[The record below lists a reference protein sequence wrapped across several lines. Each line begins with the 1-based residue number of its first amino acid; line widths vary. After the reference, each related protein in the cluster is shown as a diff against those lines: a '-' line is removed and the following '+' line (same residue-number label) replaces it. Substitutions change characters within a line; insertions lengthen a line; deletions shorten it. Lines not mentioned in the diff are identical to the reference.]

1 MAVLLLY
8 PEPGLRATSIIVLH
22 AFRRATTNVHVLYPY
37 LKLTRFNNSAIIK
50 CFDLIGKEL
59 GMTEPFE
66 GSPPNEVA
74 RSPGAIPR
82 KRDRNRLPHNERE
95 KMIVA
100 EAIRFFAE
108 VGFEGQTR
116 VLAERLG
123 VTQPLLYRYFP
134 DKNALI
140 ERVCLEI
147 FEMWHAD
154 WTELLTDRSRR
165 LEDRVTGLYRAYVR
179 TSYSHERARLF
190 LFATLRDPVLAAR
203 HLSHLRTT
211 LFVPLCR
218 EARREWNGGGGD
230 VVPPRDID
238 LAASLH
244 GAVGYAVLC
253 RTTLP
258 DSNWDDI
265 DSAIATLV
273 TTFVGAI
280 RAGRPD
286 AAR

>member
-1 MAVLLLY
+1 
-8 PEPGLRATSIIVLH
+8 
-22 AFRRATTNVHVLYPY
+22 
-37 LKLTRFNNSAIIK
+37 
-50 CFDLIGKEL
+50 
-59 GMTEPFE
+59 MTEPLE
-66 GSPPNEVA
+66 GSPPSEAA
-74 RSPGAIPR
+74 RPPGAIPT

-100 EAIRFFAE
+100 EAIRFFSE

-116 VLAERLG
+116 LLAERLG

-134 DKNALI
+134 DKSALI

-154 WTELLTDRSRR
+154 WDGLLNDRGRP
-165 LEDRVTGLYRAYVR
+165 LEERIIGLYRAYVR
-179 TSYSHERARLF
+179 TTYSHERARLF
-190 LFATLRDPVLAAR
+190 LFATLRDPALAAR

-218 EARREWNGGGGD
+218 EARREWDGGGAI
-230 VVPPRDID
+230 PPRDID

-244 GAVGYAVLC
+244 GAIGYAVLC
-253 RTTLP
+253 RKTLP
-258 DSNWDDI
+258 DTAWDDL

-286 AAR
+286 TAA